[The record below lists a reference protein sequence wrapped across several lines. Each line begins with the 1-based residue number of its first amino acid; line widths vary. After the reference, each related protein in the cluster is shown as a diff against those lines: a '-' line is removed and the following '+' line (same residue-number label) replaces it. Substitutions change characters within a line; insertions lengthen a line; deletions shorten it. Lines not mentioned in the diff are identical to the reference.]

1 MTIYEKKLS
10 FQLLQRYPK
19 ITPEEMIAKL
29 IEIGV
34 IDATR
39 CKVLSVREYVNS
51 LLQQGYKKIDAM
63 WKATE
68 IFSCSYEYIRKCM
81 YYYKDV
87 NLC

>member
-10 FQLLQRYPK
+10 KQLLQRYPQ
-19 ITPEEMIAKL
+19 ITPEELITKL

-34 IDATR
+34 VDATR
-39 CKVLSVREYVNS
+39 CKVLSVGEYVNS
-51 LLQQGYKKIDAM
+51 LLQLGYKKIDAM

-81 YYYKDV
+81 YYYKYV

>member
-10 FQLLQRYPK
+10 SQLLQRYPQ

-34 IDATR
+34 VDATR

-68 IFSCSYEYIRKCM
+68 IFSCSYEYIRKCT

>member
-10 FQLLQRYPK
+10 KQLLQRYPQM
-19 ITPEEMIAKL
+19 TPEELITKL

-34 IDATR
+34 VDATR

-51 LLQQGYKKIDAM
+51 LLQLGYKKIDAM

-81 YYYKDV
+81 YYYTDMNV
-87 NLC
+87 G

>member
-10 FQLLQRYPK
+10 SQLLQRYPQ

-34 IDATR
+34 VDATR

-68 IFSCSYEYIRKCM
+68 IFSCSYAYIRKCM
-81 YYYKDV
+81 YYDKDV

>member
-10 FQLLQRYPK
+10 KQLLQRYPQM
-19 ITPEEMIAKL
+19 TPEELITKL

-34 IDATR
+34 VDATR

-51 LLQQGYKKIDAM
+51 LLQLGYKKIDAM

-81 YYYKDV
+81 YYYTDM
-87 NLC
+87 NIG

>member
-10 FQLLQRYPK
+10 SQLLQRYPQ

-34 IDATR
+34 VDATR

-51 LLQQGYKKIDAM
+51 LLQQGYKKNRRHV
-63 WKATE
+63 E
-68 IFSCSYEYIRKCM
+68 SYR
-81 YYYKDV
+81 
-87 NLC
+87 NLLLLLRIYP

>member
-10 FQLLQRYPK
+10 SQLLQRYPQ

-34 IDATR
+34 VDATR

-81 YYYKDV
+81 YYYIDV

>member
-10 FQLLQRYPK
+10 SQLLQRYPQ

-34 IDATR
+34 VDATR

-81 YYYKDV
+81 YCYKDV